1 MAWWQVLLLGWGVL
15 ALLRFVWFAAKS
27 LYLLMIRGAL
37 LDYHRAVADRR
48 SSRFEPWL
56 RRQRIPVQ
64 SLLFESGI
72 FEEGPSPSLGG
83 RATKLNIYALE
94 SLEHWLSEHP
104 KGMTRTRDNLARAIR
119 IYFVRAVRGL
129 NPFFWLSWL
138 LFFPTKVAARI
149 GVSGDPEWSD
159 SLRLLYWT
167 ALAGAVVLFVIFV
180 VRR

>member
-1 MAWWQVLLLGWGVL
+1 MTWWQLILLAWGAA
-15 ALLRFVWFAAKS
+15 ALLRFLWFAGKS
-27 LYLLMIRGAL
+27 LYLFLIRGAL
-37 LDYHRAVADRR
+37 LDYHRAVAERR
-48 SSRFEPWL
+48 SSRYEPWL
-56 RRQRIPVQ
+56 RRQRIAVQ

-72 FEEGPSPSLGG
+72 FEDGPSPRLGG

-104 KGMTRTRDNLARAIR
+104 KGMTRTRENLARAIR
-119 IYFVRAVRGL
+119 IYFIRAMRGL
-129 NPFFWLSWL
+129 SPFFWFSWL
-138 LFFPTKVAARI
+138 LFFPSKVAARI

-167 ALAGAVVLFVIFV
+167 VLAGALVLFVILV